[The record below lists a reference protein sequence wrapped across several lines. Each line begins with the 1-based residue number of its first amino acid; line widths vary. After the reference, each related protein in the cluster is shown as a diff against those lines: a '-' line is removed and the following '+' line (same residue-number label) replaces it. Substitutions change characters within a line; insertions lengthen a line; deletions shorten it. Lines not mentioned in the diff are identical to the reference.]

1 MMVRTMESPLAGT
14 ATLRETVRFR
24 NSGSNSTNIGD
35 TPSGKRWEWVLGNRG
50 RAAGCKVAKVESP
63 FEKADLLVIALLVI
77 AGLGGGMVSDFARKR

>member
-1 MMVRTMESPLAGT
+1 MA
-14 ATLRETVRFR
+14 
-24 NSGSNSTNIGD
+24 D

-77 AGLGGGMVSDFARKR
+77 AGLGGGMVSDFARKREKDVDFRCRLTNFGISWS